1 MAVKFPSPAV
11 DGQVYPDVA
20 NGDTA
25 LENGRIYIYNGS
37 KGIWELKPKDFTS
50 SGALE
55 VSNIPVMVH
64 ADNYEY
70 DQGTVWYDSQYKPAR
85 GINPRIEETPFY
97 WDGKYWAVASQ
108 KEFGEEIFVSDDDG
122 KTWTPHS
129 RITKKVNYSGVGNY
143 TEYLMYF
150 NNNDCSWT
158 ANDDVLMIKIQNS
171 KESTSTTIYQ
181 SVYRLQKGSTTWEE
195 VWRRNDNGVSYTK
208 YTLSYAGGAFFMQAY
223 SAFEFLRSTDNGT
236 TWELLERKLT
246 NPGATFYSNTYW
258 NVVDLPDGRIAT
270 KMRVYTASSG
280 ASAAPNHLVVSDD
293 LGETWT
299 VLDEDMDATYPVP
312 PGSSASPDW
321 NKTHDTTLWMINDLL
336 FSSIKVE
343 NVPSDD
349 YLIEG
354 RYGNFMLF
362 YTEDVTSGVWHP
374 VGGASYWRWDS
385 GWWSPKQKRYYM
397 RTYNNIL
404 MCATEQGLKN
414 NEWTLLDEFGR
425 PGPNTLKFRQYN
437 QYDEINDRLVFI
449 NKLHTFDYYS
459 FEDAPKGL
467 GSDDL
472 DNRLVTKRELKDYLK
487 APLLERS
494 STVDDPAMYKLSIP
508 SLRRQSFGPN
518 RANFYAQPQ
527 NNSHYYYVNSRVTND
542 QYPDIGQMGWV
553 DYKNSSAIRVP
564 NKGWGSNGFW
574 AIHTRNLYNML
585 SLVHPNYFNTY
596 DSSGNLKPIESKGFI
611 YISDRGGPST
621 PSYDYDPIFDAI
633 IPFTKYQVHYG
644 TVWFDLNVTNVVYP
658 RGSQGKYSSL
668 SDFEGNNTYVTHVD
682 GLFSQYTSKGTQKS
696 TSSARHYPLN
706 YKD

>member
-1 MAVKFPSPAV
+1 
-11 DGQVYPDVA
+11 
-20 NGDTA
+20 
-25 LENGRIYIYNGS
+25 
-37 KGIWELKPKDFTS
+37 
-50 SGALE
+50 
-55 VSNIPVMVH
+55 
-64 ADNYEY
+64 
-70 DQGTVWYDSQYKPAR
+70 
-85 GINPRIEETPFY
+85 
-97 WDGKYWAVASQ
+97 
-108 KEFGEEIFVSDDDG
+108 
-122 KTWTPHS
+122 
-129 RITKKVNYSGVGNY
+129 
-143 TEYLMYF
+143 
-150 NNNDCSWT
+150 
-158 ANDDVLMIKIQNS
+158 
-171 KESTSTTIYQ
+171 
-181 SVYRLQKGSTTWEE
+181 
-195 VWRRNDNGVSYTK
+195 
-208 YTLSYAGGAFFMQAY
+208 
-223 SAFEFLRSTDNGT
+223 
-236 TWELLERKLT
+236 
-246 NPGATFYSNTYW
+246 
-258 NVVDLPDGRIAT
+258 
-270 KMRVYTASSG
+270 
-280 ASAAPNHLVVSDD
+280 
-293 LGETWT
+293 
-299 VLDEDMDATYPVP
+299 
-312 PGSSASPDW
+312 
-321 NKTHDTTLWMINDLL
+321 
-336 FSSIKVE
+336 
-343 NVPSDD
+343 
-349 YLIEG
+349 
-354 RYGNFMLF
+354 
-362 YTEDVTSGVWHP
+362 
-374 VGGASYWRWDS
+374 
-385 GWWSPKQKRYYM
+385 M

-472 DNRLVTKRELKDYLK
+472 DNRLVTKRELKEYLK

-518 RANFYAQPQ
+518 RAGFYAQPQ